1 MENPFAYPEELRVE
15 ALRLFREEGKSLRA
29 IGAQLGVSH
38 QTVRNWIRQDEQN
51 ASDDVSAQ
59 EVRQLRRRVRAL
71 EQEREILKKAVA
83 FFARESEDR

>member
-1 MENPFAYPEELRVE
+1 VENPFAYPEELRVE

-38 QTVRNWIRQDEQN
+38 QTVRNWIRQDDQN
-51 ASDDVSAQ
+51 ASDDVSTQ

>member
-38 QTVRNWIRQDEQN
+38 QTVRNWIRQDDQN
-51 ASDDVSAQ
+51 ASDDVSTQ

>member
-1 MENPFAYPEELRVE
+1 VENPFAYPEELRVE